1 MRKKLSLCH
10 ELRFSS
16 PYIFA
21 TQCRRTYIFQ
31 TMNYVRSKDID
42 LKYQKFTLSGCKDI
56 GVRISEFVAKTQF
69 LLPNTRLK
77 NTQELT
83 KK

>member
-1 MRKKLSLCH
+1 
-10 ELRFSS
+10 
-16 PYIFA
+16 
-21 TQCRRTYIFQ
+21 
-31 TMNYVRSKDID
+31 MNYVRSNDID
-42 LKYQKFTLSGCKDI
+42 WKYQKFTLSGCKDI

-69 LLPNTRLK
+69 LMPINTRLK

>member
-1 MRKKLSLCH
+1 
-10 ELRFSS
+10 
-16 PYIFA
+16 
-21 TQCRRTYIFQ
+21 
-31 TMNYVRSKDID
+31 MNYVRSNDID
-42 LKYQKFTLSGCKDI
+42 WKYQKFTLSGCKDI